1 MVQIVS
7 QTRIRSN
14 VYDAPNVALAE
25 RLRLFSEDVLAWAGI
40 DSSAPSLER
49 ARAIVGWVAAH
60 AVHPD
65 SRLHPASSTA
75 HTDVLPVGETWA
87 TFNAEFDNATN
98 IQRDLDYWYALFPD
112 GITMLEK
119 LIGTVDSQGNVADD
133 GMLVRDD
140 TQHWRIRNFQD
151 FRAVQCTLQCK
162 MAQPLLAVQGIPSQD
177 ISTVSHDP
185 MIVYIAE
192 EARWIYID
200 PTFGEV
206 QTLDGELLDPLE
218 LVTLSLAGRADE
230 IVGIKLPG
238 ADYLDGTYFSG
249 DRLPAGMSF
258 MTVHTAPHWAGGST
272 AREPYRFGDL
282 PSQSDYWDVPGTAE
296 QILPQLGCGFAGV
309 RAYGTTVEVRLVGNW
324 PDQVGFERST
334 DGGATWNSCYSTDYP
349 LQGVGEISY
358 RSVDAMGS
366 AGTSATVTV

>member
-40 DSSAPSLER
+40 DSTAPSLER

-65 SRLHPASSTA
+65 SRLHPAGT
-75 HTDVLPVGETWA
+75 TENTGVLPMGQTWA

-98 IQRDLDYWYALFPD
+98 IQRDLDYWYALFPN

-119 LIGTVDSQGNVADD
+119 LIGTVDAQGQVANN
-133 GMLVRDD
+133 GMLERVG
-140 TQHWRIRNFQD
+140 TLQWRIRNFQG

-162 MAQPLLAVQGIPSQD
+162 IAQPLLAVQGIPSQD

-185 MIVYIAE
+185 MTVYIAE
-192 EARWIYID
+192 EARWVYID
-200 PTFGEV
+200 PTFGEM
-206 QTLDGELLDPLE
+206 QTLDSALLGPLE
-218 LVTLSLAGRADE
+218 LLTLSLAGRADE
-230 IVGIKLPG
+230 IVGVKLPG
-238 ADYLDGTYFSG
+238 TDYLHGTYFSG
-249 DRLPAGMSF
+249 DRLPAGMAF

-282 PSQSDYWDVPGTAE
+282 PSQSDYWDVPGTVD
-296 QILPQLGCGFAGV
+296 QILPELGCGFAGV
-309 RAYGTTVEVRLVGNW
+309 RVYGATAEVRLVGNW
-324 PDQVGFERST
+324 PDQIGFERST
-334 DGGATWNSCYSTDYP
+334 DNGVTWSSCYSTDYP
-349 LQGVGEISY
+349 MVGAGQISY

-366 AGTSATVTV
+366 AGTLATVTA